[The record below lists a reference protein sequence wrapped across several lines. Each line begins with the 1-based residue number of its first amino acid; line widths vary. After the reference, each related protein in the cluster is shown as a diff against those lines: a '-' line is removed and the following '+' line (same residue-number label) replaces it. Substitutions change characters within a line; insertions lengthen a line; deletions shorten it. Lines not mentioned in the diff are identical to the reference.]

1 MAAPA
6 VPLNTA
12 NEQPTRRGMIG
23 RLAAAGAIGTTPALA
38 STLAVDPHPEWEREM
53 LANDAY
59 CRSSNAE
66 WMGLSEE
73 RAQAHLDRYQA
84 LQDWMFTT
92 PPTTLSGAAAVV
104 RATCYFVEEI
114 GCELGDDQLGAL
126 HRVAT
131 LVDRLAAGRA

>member
-1 MAAPA
+1 MSMHA
-6 VPLNTA
+6 
-12 NEQPTRRGMIG
+12 EQPTRRGMIG
-23 RLAAAGAIGTTPALA
+23 RLAAAGAIAAAPAPA
-38 STLAVDPHPEWEREM
+38 STLAVDPHPAWECEM

-73 RAQAHLDRYQA
+73 QAQAHLDRYQT
-84 LQDWMFTT
+84 LQDLVFTT
-92 PPTTLSGAAAVV
+92 PPTTLAGAAAVV

-114 GCELGDDQLGAL
+114 GCELGDDQLRAL